1 MLKNDERFWVPTA
14 TSNAVLKSWGGSD
27 GDFAKLWE
35 NSATRW
41 KAISRELTRLGVPL
55 PSGKIVEF
63 GSGMGLLDDLLD
75 DKSASIVM
83 LDHSDA
89 YLRQRSKPL
98 SARCRHVS
106 WSPEGLASLQ
116 AEEGSYDWVI
126 SLAVFWHVEDATAAA
141 LIKELGKLLRP
152 GGYVLIH
159 GFNRATVKKVREM
172 STRHRLF
179 DDYPT
184 YVIDP
189 DLLRRV
195 LAPDYREVCRETLL
209 LYRKTGAAGSGTRKR
224 FRSLLGRVLDAGERR
239 LRRSLR
245 GSGGDQPR

>member
-1 MLKNDERFWVPTA
+1 
-14 TSNAVLKSWGGSD
+14 
-27 GDFAKLWE
+27 
-35 NSATRW
+35 
-41 KAISRELTRLGVPL
+41 
-55 PSGKIVEF
+55 
-63 GSGMGLLDDLLD
+63 
-75 DKSASIVM
+75 
-83 LDHSDA
+83 
-89 YLRQRSKPL
+89 
-98 SARCRHVS
+98 
-106 WSPEGLASLQ
+106 
-116 AEEGSYDWVI
+116 
-126 SLAVFWHVEDATAAA
+126 
-141 LIKELGKLLRP
+141 
-152 GGYVLIH
+152 
-159 GFNRATVKKVREM
+159 VKKVREM